1 MSRLVVVACLLAF
14 LAHLR
19 TGNPQNRIEPV
30 DAANYFGRRLK
41 QPVAPE
47 NMRDLVRED
56 DTNPI
61 VGPRSSVRGQDDPRT
76 PDSPCHE
83 QCRPLALE
91 EDRRPCEPMPTRD
104 VLGYAD
110 PWPGNHASRAGFEP
124 PQAAH
129 TDD

>member
-1 MSRLVVVACLLAF
+1 MGNRRRWYPRCAMPSKQSCNFQQMSRVHAAVDPRLENRVVACLLAF

-47 NMRDLVRED
+47 DMRDLVREN

-61 VGPRSSVRGQDDPRT
+61 VGPCSSARGQDDPRT
-76 PDSPCHE
+76 PDSPRHE

-91 EDRRPCEPMPTRD
+91 EDRRPC
-104 VLGYAD
+104 
-110 PWPGNHASRAGFEP
+110 
-124 PQAAH
+124 
-129 TDD
+129 